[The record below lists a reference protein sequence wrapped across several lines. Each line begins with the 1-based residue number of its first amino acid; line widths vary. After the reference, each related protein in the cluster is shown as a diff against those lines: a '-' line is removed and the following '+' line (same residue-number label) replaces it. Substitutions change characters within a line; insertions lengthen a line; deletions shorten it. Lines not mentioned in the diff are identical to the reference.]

1 MGSFYYF
8 YIYKIYL
15 INMGRAYTLHDLS
28 FSLNNLGVITF
39 GEETINHKI
48 DLGDMLMFSANSVS
62 TDTAGTLLNSPTL
75 INTYDVKVT
84 YSSTNTSVAT
94 VNSNGVVTIIGNG
107 QTQIIASFAGNN
119 RYNAKSV
126 MYTITVNMKN

>member
-1 MGSFYYF
+1 
-8 YIYKIYL
+8 
-15 INMGRAYTLHDLS
+15 MGRAYTLHDLS

-75 INTYDVKVT
+75 INIYHVTVT
-84 YSSTNTSVAT
+84 YSSTNTSVAS
-94 VNSNGVVTIIGNG
+94 VNSNGIVTIIGNG
-107 QTQIIASFAGNN
+107 QTQIIASFAGNDQ
-119 RYNAKSV
+119 YNAKSV
-126 MYTITVNMKN
+126 MYTITVNIQGE